1 MLCLS
6 ATALAGHPHCCLPLL
21 ANLFD
26 DVLIRL
32 PVSLRTQILWLLLHL
47 LVKDP
52 NIIGF
57 LFDFVSK
64 ATSDVPLDARIAIV
78 GAQVLHIAQKD

>member
-1 MLCLS
+1 MLSFS
-6 ATALAGHPHCCLPLL
+6 ATALTGHQHFCLPLL

-32 PVSLRTQILWLLLHL
+32 PVSLPAQILWLLRNL

-57 LFDFVSK
+57 LFDFVSE
-64 ATSDVPLDARIAIV
+64 AASDVPLDAGVAIV
-78 GAQVLHIAQKD
+78 GAQVFHVAQKD